1 MRKMIWV
8 LAGLFV
14 MVLALQPA
22 PAQAAWPEGYSM
34 VFFDVTGSLMEC
46 VDLGRCGSDNL
57 MPATAF
63 LAGRFGSC
71 QCPDEFEPGRHHID
85 SCQWNDIN
93 WSFFAPN
100 TKRVEIDLNCSR
112 WGFPFFGFIAFAP
125 GSCGGAVT
133 YRRIDQF
140 GASITFNE
148 GYAGASIG
156 QPFSCINLFGA
167 LTTNDIQDFN
177 IQRLIKKRGR

>member
-1 MRKMIWV
+1 MKRTFWLLAAVAFVAV
-8 LAGLFV
+8 LF
-14 MVLALQPA
+14 QPA

-71 QCPDEFEPGRHHID
+71 ECPDEFEPGRHHVN
-85 SCQWNDIN
+85 SCTWNDID

-100 TKRVEIDLNCSR
+100 TKQVQIDLNCSR
-112 WGFPFFGFIAFAP
+112 WGFPFFFFIAQP
-125 GSCGGAVT
+125 TGSCGGAVT

-140 GASITFNE
+140 GASVTLNE
-148 GYAGASIG
+148 GYSGATVG
-156 QPFSCINLFGA
+156 RPFSCANVFGA
-167 LTTNDIQDFN
+167 MTAGDIEDLDIRNQ
-177 IQRLIKKRGR
+177 LKRNR